1 MFLFFP
7 SCGKK
12 EQQLASAVKESDS
25 LPDMRT
31 IGVTT
36 LISDSGMIR
45 YKIITAEWLIYS
57 HRNPPFWAFE
67 KGIYL
72 EKFDNLDATFLKNY
86 IVEAT
91 DERIFA
97 IAELLRRN
105 VTIDEIY
112 QLTKIDKY
120 FLYRIR
126 SIIELENQLKKKL
139 SS

>member
-1 MFLFFP
+1 M
-7 SCGKK
+7 
-12 EQQLASAVKESDS
+12 D
-25 LPDMRT
+25 
-31 IGVTT
+31 
-36 LISDSGMIR
+36 
-45 YKIITAEWLIYS
+45 
-57 HRNPPFWAFE
+57 H
-67 KGIYL
+67 IYL

-120 FLYRIR
+120 FFI
-126 SIIELENQLKKKL
+126 
-139 SS
+139 